1 MRRPFGPGAGRPPS
15 AALAALTAVLLL
27 AESSPGF
34 GATFEERV
42 QACGACHGPNGHSV
56 LPDTPSIGGQPSFFV
71 VTQLFLF
78 REGRRNSPAMNEA
91 IKGFTNDD
99 LRAFSEY
106 IAKLPAPPPPSDPPN
121 PVLFERGRVVARQQP
136 CGVCHNQDFSGR
148 EQMPRLA
155 NQRED
160 YLVKAMREFK
170 SGARI
175 GYAGAMAEEL
185 VRLSDDD
192 LRALAHFLSHLP
204 RR

>member
-1 MRRPFGPGAGRPPS
+1 MTRRSPPRAGIPPS
-15 AALAALTAVLLL
+15 AVVAVLAALVTL
-27 AESSPGF
+27 AGGRPGF
-34 GATFEERV
+34 GAPLDERV
-42 QACGACHGPNGHSV
+42 QACHACHGPDGHST
-56 LPDTPSIGGQPSFFV
+56 LPDTPSIGGQPGFFV
-71 VTQLFLF
+71 VAQLFLF
-78 REGRRNSPAMNEA
+78 REGRRESPAMIA
-91 IKGFTNDD
+91 AAKGFTNDD
-99 LRAFSEY
+99 LRAFADYVS
-106 IAKLPAPPPPSDPPN
+106 KLPPPPPPADA
-121 PVLFERGRVVARQQP
+121 PDRALFERGRALAREQR

-192 LRALAHFLSHLP
+192 LRALAHFLNHFP
-204 RR
+204 RN